1 MSLSDDED
9 EYFARFLESE
19 VSSVEDEEKTK
30 EPEPKR
36 QRLNKDKT
44 KAVEKDGDQK
54 EDGSNKDRNV
64 VKRIEGGFC
73 DLFLDNLDLSCSLV
87 CKFLNFAASDESLW
101 RRLYCIRWG
110 LMPSTR
116 MLRECAWKK
125 LYIDRDEKD
134 MIELVRSCPT
144 DFKEYYI
151 QMQAAKRSQA
161 PLAAQMVDD
170 QIVLDK
176 TVLDKVSMW
185 KKSKGLPD
193 KAVVGHVCLGT
204 KCDYH
209 QIDDVFICQETG
221 NYVMTTA
228 RKYCIRW
235 GLMPSTRMLRECAW
249 KKLYIDRD
257 EKDMIELVRSCPT
270 DFKEYYIQMQAAKR
284 SQAPL
289 AAQMVDDQIVL
300 DKTVLDK
307 VSMWKKSKG
316 LPDKAVVGHVCLGTK
331 CDYHQID
338 DVFICQETGNVHVCD
353 DNCKEVIFCRES
365 GNMVCTIS
373 GLCSESL
380 LVQDDSDADE
390 EEAEQEA
397 EVLTGRGR
405 FGRAFEFGYNCESEQ
420 ELDRS
425 FGFC

>member
-9 EYFARFLESE
+9 ECFARFLESE
-19 VSSVEDEEKTK
+19 VSSVEDEDKTK

-36 QRLNKDKT
+36 QRIDKDKA
-44 KAVEKDGDQK
+44 KAVDKDGDQK
-54 EDGSNKDRNV
+54 EDGSNRDRNV
-64 VKRIEGGFC
+64 VKRIESGVFSKVPTELFRHIFKFLSSEV
-73 DLFLDNLDLSCSLV
+73 DLLSCSLV

-161 PLAAQMVDD
+161 PLV
-170 QIVLDK
+170 
-176 TVLDKVSMW
+176 
-185 KKSKGLPD
+185 
-193 KAVVGHVCLGT
+193 
-204 KCDYH
+204 
-209 QIDDVFICQETG
+209 
-221 NYVMTTA
+221 
-228 RKYCIRW
+228 
-235 GLMPSTRMLRECAW
+235 
-249 KKLYIDRD
+249 
-257 EKDMIELVRSCPT
+257 
-270 DFKEYYIQMQAAKR
+270 
-284 SQAPL
+284 
-289 AAQMVDDQIVL
+289 AQMVDDQIVL